1 MDFGILRLFVNDP
14 EKCEQVLK
22 QNGFTVSITNVI
34 AVGIPDEPGA
44 LAKVF
49 SLADENG
56 VNIEYVYAFISH
68 TTQDACIIMR
78 VNNGEQAIKVLRE
91 KGVKVL
97 TAEEVYHF

>member
-1 MDFGILRLFVNDP
+1 M
-14 EKCEQVLK
+14 
-22 QNGFTVSITNVI
+22 I